1 MVFLKFIKLAALFDL
16 LSHPSTHIITTL
28 PLAEEWRE
36 NFRMSRRNLL
46 KLSELLRPHIEGD
59 ISSFEKF
66 NEARRTQRNPREQ
79 LAVEG
84 TIAGS
89 MFCLLEHAQSE
100 IRQLRLR

>member
-1 MVFLKFIKLAALFDL
+1 MMFSISFDVLYSIVELSNNSTSSSDQEKYSVLSLALLVCFL
-16 LSHPSTHIITTL
+16 P
-28 PLAEEWRE
+28 R
-36 NFRMSRRNLL
+36 
-46 KLSELLRPHIEGD
+46 D

-100 IRQLRLR
+100 ISQLRLR